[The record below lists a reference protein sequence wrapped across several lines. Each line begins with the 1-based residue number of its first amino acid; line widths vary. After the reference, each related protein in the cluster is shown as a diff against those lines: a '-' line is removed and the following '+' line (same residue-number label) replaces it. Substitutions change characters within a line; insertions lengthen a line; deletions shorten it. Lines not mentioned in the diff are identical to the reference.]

1 MKELLEYIVKSLV
14 SKPDDVQIQEEHQE
28 NTVSL
33 NLSVNPEDMGMIIG
47 KGGQTIRAIRKL
59 LIARAMADGNLRVFL
74 VLNEQPLS
82 FGNEQPLSSGN
93 EVSKDK

>member
-14 SKPDDVQIQEEHQE
+14 SKPDDVQIKEEHQD
-28 NTVSL
+28 NTTNL

-59 LIARAMADGNLRVFL
+59 LIARAMAEGNLRVFL
-74 VLNEQPLS
+74 TLNEAS
-82 FGNEQPLSSGN
+82 K
-93 EVSKDK
+93 EVTKDK

>member
-14 SKPDDVQIQEEHQE
+14 SNADDVQIQESHQD
-28 NTVSL
+28 NTINL

-59 LIARAMADGNLRVFL
+59 LIARAMADGDLRVFL
-74 VLNEQPLS
+74 TL
-82 FGNEQPLSSGN
+82 N